1 MKRLSSATAALLATV
16 ATLHDRAGEPVH
28 GTCDCAAAA
37 VDRHRE
43 VLGDGDAILHRVP
56 RPARQ

>member
-1 MKRLSSATAALLATV
+1 MKRLSSAATALLATV
-16 ATLHDRAGEPVH
+16 TSPHDRAGGSVH
-28 GTCDCAAAA
+28 GTCDSAAGA

-43 VLGDGDAILHRVP
+43 DLGDGDGILHRVP